1 MQPLPYE
8 HLFNTFNRLVQIKG
22 WRWRSDRTR
31 DEFFLC
37 AQAEYA
43 RLLMHNPN
51 LLLPGTT
58 YPPRTT
64 EQYHYRIRKICEVV
78 YNERRMQELSHLTDF
93 SQIENC
99 RRFLSRVNINV
110 FDLMSALANGVKPK
124 NYSTAEW
131 ARTHQIWNHSRFRHD
146 YLQGLP
152 YDNIVA
158 ILAKQRGPGPLRRH
172 TELPAAMDASLS
184 TATTLPAHPPGQPD
198 NYHIS
203 KGSIQLRNLSGSS
216 QSRSGAHGLKTATT
230 TLAAPS
236 ATAGTKPASGIS
248 PAESTRAHSAATS
261 TAPSALNPN
270 AAPYFSPAHDPSHNP
285 TRTAAPEPAH
295 DTASTPTR
303 GVASGPTG
311 RPTQA
316 PVSDQASTP
325 ARGSAHRSAQGSA
338 QGLAQGSARGS
349 GRGTGRGS
357 GRPPAHMS
365 LPGRPATPTRG
376 PPHVPA
382 RDPAHTQMPGPTA
395 RPIARPA
402 PAPALNAPL
411 GPKNQPRPHAPLG
424 LKKEG
429 KKLQIL
435 RSGADPV
442 LPPDITENN
451 FPALPGKAETRTVA
465 GEEAGEE
472 EEEERLEYTIKQN
485 GKKKGQ
491 SKGRD
496 GGEKEVDGNGDDQAV
511 YKGKGKGRAL
521 G

>member
-1 MQPLPYE
+1 MQTLPYE

-64 EQYHYRIRKICEVV
+64 EQYHYRIRKICEIV

-99 RRFLSRVNINV
+99 RRFLSQVNINV

-131 ARTHQIWNHSRFRHD
+131 ARTHQIWNHTRFRHD
-146 YLQGLP
+146 YLQGMP

-158 ILAKQRGPGPLRRH
+158 ILAKQRGPRHPRRYMV
-172 TELPAAMDASLS
+172 LPAAVDAPLS
-184 TATTLPAHPPGQPD
+184 AATTPPAHPPSQPD
-198 NYHIS
+198 KYHIS

-216 QSRSGAHGLKTATT
+216 QSRSGAPGLENTTT
-230 TLAAPS
+230 TLAAPN
-236 ATAGTKPASGIS
+236 ATAGTEPVARMNPGDTARAQPA
-248 PAESTRAHSAATS
+248 AAL
-261 TAPSALNPN
+261 TAPSALNPT
-270 AAPYFSPAHDPSHNP
+270 AAPYFSPAHHPSHNP
-285 TRTAAPEPAH
+285 IQTTAPEPAH
-295 DTASTPTR
+295 DTTSTPAR
-303 GVASGPTG
+303 GLASGPTG

-325 ARGSAHRSAQGSA
+325 ARGSAQGSA
-338 QGLAQGSARGS
+338 PGSARGS
-349 GRGTGRGS
+349 GRGTGRVS
-357 GRPPAHMS
+357 GRPTAYMPPHGS
-365 LPGRPATPTRG
+365 VTTPTRG
-376 PPHVPA
+376 PPHIPARSPPHVPA
-382 RDPAHTQMPGPTA
+382 HDPTHNPLP

-402 PAPALNAPL
+402 PAPALNAPQ
-411 GPKNQPRPHAPLG
+411 GPKNQPHHRAPFG
-424 LKKEG
+424 SKKG
-429 KKLQIL
+429 KKIQIL
-435 RSGADPV
+435 RRGRDPV
-442 LPPDITENN
+442 LPPDITEVN
-451 FPALPGKAETRTVA
+451 FPALPSKLETKPVA
-465 GEEAGEE
+465 GEDSGGGEE
-472 EEEERLEYTIKQN
+472 EEQRLEYTIKQS
-485 GKKKGQ
+485 GKKKRQ
-491 SKGRD
+491 SKEGD
-496 GGEKEVDGNGDDQAV
+496 GETKNGEGNGDGRAA
-511 YKGKGKGRAL
+511 YKGKGKGRAF